1 MPIEFSRA
9 YLSEIRSRYK
19 NSTRKEK
26 SKILDEFCTVNNY
39 NRKHAIRI
47 LNGGVRPRVRKPG
60 PASKYN
66 RSDVLKALKEL
77 WQLMN
82 EMCSEKMKVA
92 FIDWLPFYECSDEV
106 QVLLLQ
112 MSSSTID
119 RLLRPYRK
127 PLIKGISTTKKSYF
141 KNKIPIKLLDEEIK
155 IPGYVEGDTVA
166 HCGVS
171 AGGEFA
177 SSLTITDLC
186 SGWTENRAMLTKKAE
201 KVTEKLKDIEDRLP
215 FTLIGLAT
223 DNGSEFLNENVVDY
237 MRNRDI
243 PINMVR
249 RRSYKKNDNAHVE
262 QKNNTHVR
270 QLFGYDR
277 IEDLGIVLLMNE
289 IYMAYWNPLLNFFTP
304 VLKLKSKERIGG
316 RVKKIYD
323 EPKSP
328 YKRLLENTYVPEKE
342 KAKLRE
348 AFALKNPIYLKK
360 ELDKKLKEFYKR
372 VEESIRIKKLTGS

>member
-9 YLSEIRSRYK
+9 YRKEISSRYR

-26 SKILDEFCTVNNY
+26 SKILDEFCAVNDY

-47 LNGGVRPRVRKPG
+47 LNKGDGSRMRKPG

-66 RSDVLKALKEL
+66 RIDVLKALKEL

-82 EMCSEKMKVA
+82 EMCSKKMKVA
-92 FIDWLPFYECSDEV
+92 FVDWLPFYECHDEV
-106 QVLLLQ
+106 QVLLMQ

-166 HCGVS
+166 HCGIS

-237 MRNRDI
+237 MRNREI

-249 RRSYKKNDNAHVE
+249 RRAYKKNDNAHVE

-277 IEDLGIVLLMNE
+277 IEDPGIVLLMNE
-289 IYMAYWNPLLNFFTP
+289 VYMAYWNPLLNFFTP
-304 VLKLKSKERIGG
+304 VLKLKSKDRIGG

-348 AFALKNPIYLKK
+348 AFAMKNPIYLKK

-372 VEESIRIKKLTGS
+372 VEEYLRIKKLTGS

>member
-9 YLSEIRSRYK
+9 YRKEISSRYR

-26 SKILDEFCTVNNY
+26 SKILDEFCAVNGY

-47 LNGGVRPRVRKPG
+47 LNGGVRPRVRRPG
-60 PASKYN
+60 PISKYN

-82 EMCSEKMKVA
+82 EMCSKKMKVA
-92 FIDWLPFYECSDEV
+92 FVDWLPFYECSDEV
-106 QVLLLQ
+106 QILLMQ

-119 RLLRPYRK
+119 RLLRSYRK

-166 HCGVS
+166 HCGIS

-237 MRNRDI
+237 MRNREI

-249 RRSYKKNDNAHVE
+249 RRAYKKNDNAHVE

-277 IEDLGIVLLMNE
+277 IEDPGIVLLMNE

-304 VLKLKSKERIGG
+304 VLKLKSKERVGG

-348 AFALKNPIYLKK
+348 AFAMKNPIYLKK

-372 VEESIRIKKLTGS
+372 VEEYLRIKKLTGS

>member
-9 YLSEIRSRYK
+9 YLSEISSRYK

-47 LNGGVRPRVRKPG
+47 LNGVVRPRVRKPG

-82 EMCSEKMKVA
+82 EMCSKKMKVA
-92 FIDWLPFYECSDEV
+92 FVDWLPFYECSDEV

-112 MSSSTID
+112 ISSSTID

-127 PLIKGISTTKKSYF
+127 PLMKGISTTKKSYF
-141 KNKIPIKLLDEEIK
+141 KNKIPIKLLDEEIR

-237 MRNRDI
+237 MRNREI

-277 IEDLGIVLLMNE
+277 IEDPGIVLLMNE

-304 VLKLKSKERIGG
+304 VLKLKSKERSGG

-372 VEESIRIKKLTGS
+372 VEEHIRIKKLTGS

>member
-9 YLSEIRSRYK
+9 YLSEIRSRYQI
-19 NSTRKEK
+19 STKKEK

-47 LNGGVRPRVRKPG
+47 LNGEVRPRVRKPG
-60 PASKYN
+60 PTSKYN

-82 EMCSEKMKVA
+82 EMCSKKMKVA
-92 FIDWLPFYECSDEV
+92 FVDWLPFYECSDEV
-106 QVLLLQ
+106 QILLMQ
-112 MSSSTID
+112 MSSATID

-166 HCGVS
+166 HCGIS

-201 KVTEKLKDIEDRLP
+201 KVAEKLKDIEDRLP

-237 MRNRDI
+237 MRNREI

-249 RRSYKKNDNAHVE
+249 RRAYKKNDNAHVE

-277 IEDLGIVLLMNE
+277 IEDPGIVLLMNE

-316 RVKKIYD
+316 RIKKIYD

-328 YKRLLENTYVPEKE
+328 YKRLLENTYVPEKD

-348 AFALKNPIYLKK
+348 AFGTKNPIYLKN

-372 VEESIRIKKLTGS
+372 VEEYLRIKKLTGS

>member
-9 YLSEIRSRYK
+9 YRKEISSRYR

-26 SKILDEFCTVNNY
+26 SKILDEFCAVNSY

-47 LNGGVRPRVRKPG
+47 LKGDVRPRVRKPG
-60 PASKYN
+60 PSSRYN
-66 RSDVLKALKEL
+66 RIDVLKALKEL

-82 EMCSEKMKVA
+82 EMCSKKMKVA
-92 FIDWLPFYECSDEV
+92 FVDWLPFYECHDEV
-106 QVLLLQ
+106 QVLLMQ

-166 HCGVS
+166 HCGIS

-237 MRNRDI
+237 MRNREI

-249 RRSYKKNDNAHVE
+249 RRAYKKNDNAHVE

-277 IEDLGIVLLMNE
+277 IEDPGIVLLMNE
-289 IYMAYWNPLLNFFTP
+289 VYMAYWNPLLNFFTP
-304 VLKLKSKERIGG
+304 VLKLKSKDRIGG

-348 AFALKNPIYLKK
+348 AFAMKNPIYLKK

-372 VEESIRIKKLTGS
+372 VEEYLRIKKLTGS

>member
-9 YLSEIRSRYK
+9 YRKEISSRYR
-19 NSTRKEK
+19 NSTRREK
-26 SKILDEFCTVNNY
+26 SKILDEFCAVNDY

-47 LNGGVRPRVRKPG
+47 LNKGDGSRMRRPG
-60 PASKYN
+60 PTSRYN
-66 RSDVLKALKEL
+66 RIDVLKALKEL
-77 WQLMN
+77 WELMN
-82 EMCSEKMKVA
+82 EMCSKKMKVA
-92 FIDWLPFYECSDEV
+92 FVDWLPFYECSDEV
-106 QVLLLQ
+106 QILLLQ
-112 MSSSTID
+112 ISSSTID
-119 RLLRPYRK
+119 RLLRAYRR

-166 HCGVS
+166 HCGIS

-237 MRNRDI
+237 MRNREI

-249 RRSYKKNDNAHVE
+249 RRAYKKNDNAHVE

-277 IEDLGIVLLMNE
+277 IEDPGIVLLMNE

-348 AFALKNPIYLKK
+348 AFAMKNPIYLKK

-372 VEESIRIKKLTGS
+372 VEEYLRIKKLTGS

>member
-9 YLSEIRSRYK
+9 YRKEISSRYR

-26 SKILDEFCTVNNY
+26 SKILDEFCAVNDY

-47 LNGGVRPRVRKPG
+47 LNKGDGSRMRKPG

-66 RSDVLKALKEL
+66 RIDVLKALKEL

-82 EMCSEKMKVA
+82 AMCSKKMKVA
-92 FIDWLPFYECSDEV
+92 FVDWLPFYECHDEV
-106 QVLLLQ
+106 QVLLMQ

-166 HCGVS
+166 HCGIS

-201 KVTEKLKDIEDRLP
+201 KVAEKLKDIEDRLP

-237 MRNRDI
+237 MRNREI

-249 RRSYKKNDNAHVE
+249 RRAYKKNDNAHVE

-277 IEDLGIVLLMNE
+277 IEDPGIVLLMNE
-289 IYMAYWNPLLNFFTP
+289 VYMAYWNPLLNFFTP
-304 VLKLKSKERIGG
+304 VLKLKSKDRIGG

-348 AFALKNPIYLKK
+348 AFAMKNPIYLKK

-372 VEESIRIKKLTGS
+372 VEEYLRIKKLTGS

>member
-9 YLSEIRSRYK
+9 YLGEIISRYQS
-19 NSTRKEK
+19 STRKEK
-26 SKILDEFCTVNNY
+26 SKILDEFCAVNSY

-47 LNGGVRPRVRKPG
+47 LKGDVRPRVRKPG
-60 PASKYN
+60 PSSRYN
-66 RSDVLKALKEL
+66 RIDVLKALKEL

-82 EMCSEKMKVA
+82 EMCSKKMKVA
-92 FIDWLPFYECSDEV
+92 FIDWLPFYECRDEV
-106 QVLLLQ
+106 QILLMQ

-166 HCGVS
+166 HCGIS

-201 KVTEKLKDIEDRLP
+201 KVAEKLKDIEDRLP

-223 DNGSEFLNENVVDY
+223 DNGTEFLNENVVDY
-237 MRNRDI
+237 MRNREI

-249 RRSYKKNDNAHVE
+249 RRAYKKNDNAHVE

-277 IEDLGIVLLMNE
+277 IEDPGIVLLMNE

-304 VLKLKSKERIGG
+304 VLKLKSKERVGG

-328 YKRLLENTYVPEKE
+328 YKRLLENTYVPDRE
-342 KAKLRE
+342 KAKLKE
-348 AFALKNPIYLKK
+348 AFAMKNPIYLKK

-372 VEESIRIKKLTGS
+372 VEEYLRIKKLTGS